1 MRPLTASIVNRA
13 KLAYA
18 VLAATWL
25 VIIAWQAIEHDRV
38 VKAGRE
44 AVINRSRDITSTLGL
59 VIRSG
64 RRGGRGPVS
73 HERVESA
80 LNELVRSGEV
90 SSIALLNASGDV
102 VVSAGSPIDLET
114 KGMMQTGEHWDRRSV
129 TIVNLVDLGANV
141 SREGETNTPT
151 IVLPK
156 RDTNAPPR
164 EDDRFR
170 QRFEMGTNEVS
181 GSNAVALA
189 RDFGGVP
196 REPGRFENPFDPP
209 PSPGASNAP
218 GEIQGTNT
226 VERGAGRPRGGPT
239 RFGRPFWM
247 NEKEFQA
254 LVEKR
259 GLHGFVIVM
268 STAAFQGASNQDLWL
283 RCVVAGFAGISVLGL
298 GLAWRNIGKS
308 SELQMRL
315 LRASELNTH
324 LKEMNLA
331 AAGLAHETRNPLN
344 IIRGLAQM
352 ISKQQDAS
360 VEVRRKTRE
369 IIDET
374 DRVTAQLNEFINYS
388 RPREVRRT
396 AVPLKTVV
404 NEVARALTYDLEE
417 KCVRLRFPE
426 ELPVIEADEQLLRQT
441 LFNLLLNAVQAV
453 ERGGDIE
460 VAAWK
465 QNSNGAVLEIRD
477 NGPGVDPAQRTEIF
491 KPYFTTHQ
499 KGTGLGLAVVQQIVL
514 AHGWEIECLS
524 NDPRGAI
531 FRIAHLKV
539 AAKA

>member
-1 MRPLTASIVNRA
+1 MRPLTASIVSRP

-18 VLAATWL
+18 ALAATWL
-25 VIIAWQAIEHDRV
+25 VIIAWQVVEHDRV

-80 LNELVRSGEV
+80 LSELVRSGEV

-102 VVSAGSPIDLET
+102 VVFAGSPIDLET

-170 QRFEMGTNEVS
+170 PRFETGTNEMF
-181 GSNAVALA
+181 GSNALV
-189 RDFGGVP
+189 FGPEGGPP
-196 REPGRFENPFDPP
+196 REPGRFEARFDPP
-209 PSPGASNAP
+209 PPPGIGVAV
-218 GEIQGTNT
+218 GEGPGTNF
-226 VERGAGRPRGGPT
+226 VERGGTRRGGGPM

-247 NEKEFQA
+247 NEKEYQA

-268 STAAFQGASNQDLWL
+268 STAAFLHASNQDFWL

-360 VEVRRKTRE
+360 TEVRRKTRE

-514 AHGWEIECLS
+514 AHGWEIECLP
-524 NDPRGAI
+524 NEPRGAI
-531 FRIAHLKV
+531 FRIAHLKL
-539 AAKA
+539 ATKA